1 MESLAAAPLGR
12 WREALGVHDDKDL
25 VAREVPVA
33 LTVNRRA
40 HVVMMATPMDL
51 DTFALGFGLTEGLL
65 RDRDEL
71 LGVRVIPRE
80 DGLEVAMTVTEAA
93 AERVAGLRRN
103 LTGRTGCGLCGAE
116 SLEQAVRRPPPL
128 PDRLRVT
135 HAAVQRAL
143 DGLSAHQPLQ
153 AAAGAVHCAAW
164 CDDQGRIGLA
174 REDVGRHNALD
185 KLVGALALE
194 GREAG
199 EGFFLVSSRASY
211 EMVLKTAFSGVE
223 LLVAVSAPTSL
234 AIELAGDCGLSLVGF
249 ARPGRHNAY
258 TGRQRLIDDDG
269 NDGND
274 GAASSADE
282 ARPAGQES
290 ST

>member
-1 MESLAAAPLGR
+1 MKSLAAAPLGR
-12 WREALGVHDDKDL
+12 WREADGLRDDEDL

-33 LTVNRRA
+33 LTVNRRS

-51 DTFALGFGLTEGLL
+51 EAFALGFGLTEGLL
-65 RDRDEL
+65 RNRDEL
-71 LGVRVIPRE
+71 LSVRVIPRE

-93 AERVAGLRRN
+93 AERVLGQRRN

-116 SLEQAVRRPPPL
+116 SLEQAIRRPPLL
-128 PDRLRVT
+128 PDQLRTT
-135 HAAVQRAL
+135 HAAVQQAV

-164 CDDQGRIGLA
+164 CDVSGQIRLA

-194 GREAG
+194 AIDANA
-199 EGFFLVSSRASY
+199 GFFLVSSRASY
-211 EMVLKTAFSGVE
+211 EMVLKTAFTGVE
-223 LLVAVSAPTSL
+223 MLVAVSAPTSL

-249 ARPGRHNAY
+249 ARQGRHNAY
-258 TGRQRLIDDDG
+258 TGRQRLSDARAVGPETDG
-269 NDGND
+269 RPQRGSDASP
-274 GAASSADE
+274 GA
-282 ARPAGQES
+282 
-290 ST
+290 